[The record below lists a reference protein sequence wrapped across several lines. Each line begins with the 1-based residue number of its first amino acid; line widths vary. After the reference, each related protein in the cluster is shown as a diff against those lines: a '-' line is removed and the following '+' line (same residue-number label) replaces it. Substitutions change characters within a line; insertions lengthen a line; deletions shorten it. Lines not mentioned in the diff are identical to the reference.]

1 MSSGELI
8 TNTHK
13 QNLACVA
20 ELSPKSPF
28 LCFATSCGL
37 LNKQIKV
44 NVRQIIA
51 LVVLPESGLIEGH
64 RRLATF
70 WFLSEITYL
79 HWSPGG
85 HEMRKWAASWFDC
98 QSLDLRQTL
107 LTVSASDKLLELEWH
122 LRCLDKEA
130 IKIFCICLHW
140 KISYTELSSLKNWCF
155 WLHKYSAA

>member
-1 MSSGELI
+1 MLNLLAPLTLIKLSLQLMSSGELI

-70 WFLSEITYL
+70 WFLSEI
-79 HWSPGG
+79 
-85 HEMRKWAASWFDC
+85 R
-98 QSLDLRQTL
+98 
-107 LTVSASDKLLELEWH
+107 
-122 LRCLDKEA
+122 
-130 IKIFCICLHW
+130 IC
-140 KISYTELSSLKNWCF
+140 TEVLVGMK
-155 WLHKYSAA
+155 

>member
-1 MSSGELI
+1 MSFGELI
-8 TNTHK
+8 TNIQK

-20 ELSPKSPF
+20 ELPQTPHF
-28 LCFATSCGL
+28 CIL
-37 LNKQIKV
+37 LPHVALWINKLEV

-51 LVVLPESGLIEGH
+51 LAVLLESGLIEGH

-70 WFLSEITYL
+70 CFFIRNTYL

-85 HEMRKWAASWFDC
+85 HEMRKWASWFDC

-107 LTVSASDKLLELEWH
+107 LTESASDKLLELEWH